1 MDGAIRGVFKFLP
14 APQQQDGTEV
24 VQVEHIPP
32 LLREHRAAPGL
43 CSVVARSE
51 NSWGAAPH
59 RRLFG
64 DKPCFCPEGMDKQML
79 LFQRNQAEA
88 QALSPLPQG
97 NIHLLLRIPRGT
109 EHQ

>member
-1 MDGAIRGVFKFLP
+1 MACSSFCPHPSSRMAQKWCRWS
-14 APQQQDGTEV
+14 TS
-24 VQVEHIPP
+24 PP

-59 RRLFG
+59 RRLLG

-79 LFQRNQAEA
+79 LFERNQAEA